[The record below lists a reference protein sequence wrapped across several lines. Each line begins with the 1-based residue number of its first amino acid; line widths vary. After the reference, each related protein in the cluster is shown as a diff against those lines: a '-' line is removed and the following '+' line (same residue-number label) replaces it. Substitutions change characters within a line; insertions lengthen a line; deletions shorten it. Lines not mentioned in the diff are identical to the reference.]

1 MAGHPQTLTLGLQML
16 IFRCMK
22 ASKHLAETAVRT
34 SLVLPRE
41 LWKAAHVRA
50 LDEGRDLRSVI
61 TSALELYLK
70 TTRGKEQAR

>member
-1 MAGHPQTLTLGLQML
+1 
-16 IFRCMK
+16 MK
-22 ASKHLAETAVRT
+22 ASKHLVENAVRT

-50 LDEGRDLRSVI
+50 LDEGRDLRGVI

-70 TTRGKEQAR
+70 NAKAKEHGR